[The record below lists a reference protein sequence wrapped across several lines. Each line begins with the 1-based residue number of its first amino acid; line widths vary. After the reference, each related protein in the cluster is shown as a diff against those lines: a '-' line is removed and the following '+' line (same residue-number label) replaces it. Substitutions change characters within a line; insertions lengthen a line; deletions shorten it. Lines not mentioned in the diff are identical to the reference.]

1 MGFLTGGTAMIKD
14 DTMSMK
20 LPRQLKTAAANLAGQ
35 RGESLSSL
43 VVGLIEREV
52 SRVERLNARRRLQ
65 R

>member
-1 MGFLTGGTAMIKD
+1 MIKD

-20 LPRQLKTAAANLAGQ
+20 LPRQLKTAAAKLAGQ

>member
-1 MGFLTGGTAMIKD
+1 MIKD

-20 LPRQLKTAAANLAGQ
+20 LPSQLKTAAAKLADQ

-52 SRVERLNARRRLQ
+52 SRVERMNARRRLQ